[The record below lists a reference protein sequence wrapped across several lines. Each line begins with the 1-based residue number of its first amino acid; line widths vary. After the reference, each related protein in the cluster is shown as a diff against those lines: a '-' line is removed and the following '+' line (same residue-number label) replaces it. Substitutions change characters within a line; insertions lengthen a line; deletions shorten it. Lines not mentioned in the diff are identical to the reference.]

1 MKALAISICAECR
14 HYTDDDG
21 NGYAYCR
28 AADCRYDE
36 HDDDVPAWCP
46 LPDMPEVE

>member
-21 NGYAYCR
+21 NGCAYCR
-28 AADCRYDE
+28 AADCRYE
-36 HDDDVPAWCP
+36 MDDDDPPQWCP
-46 LPDMPEVE
+46 LPDMPEAE